1 MHRHGILGQIES
13 AMALMRQ
20 SGLSG
25 AGINQVLAHSGAP
38 KGSMYHYFPGGKLQL
53 VGEALEEHGMRVAQ
67 ALDAALSSRS
77 RPADKVRVLFR
88 SVAERLE
95 QSKFEQS
102 CAAGASAL
110 DLNAEVADL
119 APVIAAIFADWRETI
134 AKHFVTLGKSRRK
147 AFAGLILSAL
157 EGAYVRGRAERS
169 AAALLEAGEWLAGGG
184 GGVGSGVGP
193 MNPAKMPAR
202 RILDWLVHH
211 SSGR

>member
-1 MHRHGILGQIES
+1 MPRTTATASGSPRDDILES
-13 AMALMRQ
+13 AILLMRQ

-53 VGEALEEHGMRVAQ
+53 VGEALERYGLRVAE

-77 RPADKVRVLFR
+77 RPADKVRALFR
-88 SVAERLE
+88 SAADRLE
-95 QSKFEQS
+95 QGQFQHS

-119 APVIAAIFADWRETI
+119 SPLIAAIFADWRETV
-134 AKHFVTLGKSRRK
+134 AKHFDTFSRSRRK

-157 EGAYVRGRAERS
+157 EGGYVRGRAERS
-169 AAALLEAGEWLAGGG
+169 TAALLEAGEWLAQAAERESAAG
-184 GGVGSGVGP
+184 
-193 MNPAKMPAR
+193 
-202 RILDWLVHH
+202 
-211 SSGR
+211 